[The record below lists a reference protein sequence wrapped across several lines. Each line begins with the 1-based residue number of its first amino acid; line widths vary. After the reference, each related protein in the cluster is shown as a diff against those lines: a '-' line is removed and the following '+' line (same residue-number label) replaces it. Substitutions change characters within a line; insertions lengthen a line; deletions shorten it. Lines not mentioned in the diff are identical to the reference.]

1 MNKNSENFSDYVR
14 KMQLE
19 NIEIIYNMY
28 IRYIV
33 ALAVS

>member
-19 NIEIIYNMY
+19 SIEIIYITCIY
-28 IRYIV
+28 AI
-33 ALAVS
+33 